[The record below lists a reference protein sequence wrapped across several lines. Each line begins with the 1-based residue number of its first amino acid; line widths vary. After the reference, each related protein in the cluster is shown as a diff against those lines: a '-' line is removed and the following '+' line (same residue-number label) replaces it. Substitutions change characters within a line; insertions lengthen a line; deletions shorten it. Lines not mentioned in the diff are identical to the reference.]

1 MTKTGDETVDSM
13 FDEIKTVSVRTA
25 VTIKLSKSR

>member
-1 MTKTGDETVDSM
+1 MTKTRDETVDSM

-25 VTIKLSKSR
+25 KLSKPK

>member
-13 FDEIKTVSVRTA
+13 FDEIETVSVRTVKDRRYRTDA
-25 VTIKLSKSR
+25 